1 MQSGNSLQSG
11 TAKRSYPQNRDNRE
25 TERHEESGPR
35 NYRQPDPLNCGLE
48 GKSITLTMSNGRT
61 ESGILKV
68 MGQYSIEIEFPS
80 KKTLIVN
87 KSAIITVSVIP

>member
-1 MQSGNSLQSG
+1 MQSVQSG
-11 TAKRSYPQNRDNRE
+11 TAKRSYPQNRDNGDNK
-25 TERHEESGPR
+25 HEESGPR